1 MFEAL
6 NNSALSNWLS
16 LLLWGFPM
24 AEIFH
29 LFMLATFFGGMVL
42 LDLRL
47 LGINRFISSQAL
59 MTHVLRCIWV
69 AFGGVIISGS
79 ILFLF
84 MPLEYSSNPVF
95 LIKMCLIV
103 LGGMN
108 AFWMHKVLIGE
119 IYEWDLDSPPPVG
132 VRISAIIS
140 LCLWGG
146 VLACG
151 RLIAY
156 YYGFGIYG

>member
-6 NNSALSNWLS
+6 DNSALSNWMNGM
-16 LLLWGFPM
+16 LWGFPM

-29 LFMLATFFGGMVL
+29 LFMLGTFFGGMVL

-47 LGINRFISSQAL
+47 LGFNRFISSQAL

-69 AFGGVIISGS
+69 AFGGVLLSGS
-79 ILFLF
+79 ILFMF
-84 MPLEYSSNPVF
+84 MPFEYSTNPAF
-95 LIKMCLIV
+95 QIKMCLIFA
-103 LGGMN
+103 GGMN
-108 AFWMHKVLIGE
+108 ALWMHKVLISE
-119 IYEWDLDSPPPVG
+119 IYEWDMDSPPPLG
-132 VRISAIIS
+132 VRVSAFVS

-156 YYGFGIYG
+156 YYGYAF